1 MRIGMTIGRLAAAIL
16 TAACLASVAAYAAD
30 LPFYLKDRGP
40 GIPTSMFGTYIEK
53 GQFILYPF
61 YEYYYDNNYEYKP
74 SELGFGLDQDFR
86 GHYRESEVQGFF
98 AYGLTNNLAIE
109 AEVAWTSASLYKSPG
124 DPSSMPAKLHEQ
136 GQGDIQTQ
144 LTWRWLTESEH
155 RPMLFSFLE
164 VDIPHHRTSRPLTGT
179 PEWEFKLATGVSR
192 GFRWGT
198 LSARVG
204 IAHAGSTTDLG
215 EFAVEYL
222 KRISKT
228 IRVYVGLE
236 AATLD
241 ELELIAEIQIH
252 LSPHLFIKLNNAF
265 GLTPKATDLAPE
277 IGLMFS
283 FPTR

>member
-1 MRIGMTIGRLAAAIL
+1 LAV
-16 TAACLASVAAYAAD
+16 ACLVSVAAFAED

-40 GIPTSMFGTYIEK
+40 GIPTSMFGTYVEK
-53 GQFILYPF
+53 GQLILYPF

-74 SELGFGLDQDFR
+74 SELGYGLDQDFF

-109 AEVAWTSASLYKSPG
+109 AEVAWTSATLYKSPS
-124 DPSSMPAKLHEQ
+124 DTSSMPATLHEQ
-136 GQGDIQTQ
+136 GQGDIQAQ
-144 LTWRWLTESEH
+144 LDWRWLSETAR
-155 RPMLFSFLE
+155 RPMLYSYFE
-164 VDIPHHRTSRPLTGT
+164 VDFPHHGTSRPLTGT

-204 IAHAGSTTDLG
+204 ISHAGSTTDIG

-252 LSPHLFIKLNNAF
+252 LSPHLFIKLNNSF
-265 GLTPKATDLAPE
+265 GLTPKATDWAPE